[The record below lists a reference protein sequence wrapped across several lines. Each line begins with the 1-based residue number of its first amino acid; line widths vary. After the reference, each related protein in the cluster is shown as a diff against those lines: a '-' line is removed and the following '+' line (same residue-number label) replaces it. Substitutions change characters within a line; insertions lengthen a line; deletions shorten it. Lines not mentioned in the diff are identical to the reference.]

1 MNIKNNWNPHMNKD
15 SIAFSA
21 LLIAGLAMA
30 WFGAATSLADSN
42 AMLAR
47 HDAATSDPRSTVTA
61 APLKTAASTRTK
73 VKNCPA

>member
-15 SIAFSA
+15 SVAFSA
-21 LLIAGLAMA
+21 LLTAALAMV
-30 WFGAATSLADSN
+30 WFGAATSLADPN

-47 HDAATSDPRSTVTA
+47 HDAATSDSRSVVTA
-61 APLKTAASTRTK
+61 APLKTAASIRTK